1 MAALFNTSH
10 LSGHAFYLN
19 GSMKI
24 TAENMRHD
32 EKDGTTVKKVKKVKK
47 VVKGN
52 QGESL
57 WFTHTF

>member
-47 VVKGN
+47 AVKGN

-57 WFTHTF
+57 